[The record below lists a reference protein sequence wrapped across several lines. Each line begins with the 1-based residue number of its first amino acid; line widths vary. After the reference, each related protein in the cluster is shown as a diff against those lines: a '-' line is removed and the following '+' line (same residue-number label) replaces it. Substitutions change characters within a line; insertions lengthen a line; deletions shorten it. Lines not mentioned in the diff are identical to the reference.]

1 MGIVEFDEYKG
12 RELMVLKG
20 GETDRYPFKFGL
32 KKAKLMVEHIDDV
45 RKWVEEQEAKQVAM
59 EGSEGGEPAAD

>member
-32 KKAKLMVEHIDDV
+32 KKAKLMIEHVEDI
-45 RKWVEEQEAKQVAM
+45 RKWVLEQDAKQAAM
-59 EGSEGGEPAAD
+59 ESEGGEAPTDD

>member
-32 KKAKLMVEHIDDV
+32 KKAKLMVEHIDDI
-45 RKWVEEQEAKQVAM
+45 RKWVEEQEAKQSAM
-59 EGSEGGEPAAD
+59 EAEGGEPADD